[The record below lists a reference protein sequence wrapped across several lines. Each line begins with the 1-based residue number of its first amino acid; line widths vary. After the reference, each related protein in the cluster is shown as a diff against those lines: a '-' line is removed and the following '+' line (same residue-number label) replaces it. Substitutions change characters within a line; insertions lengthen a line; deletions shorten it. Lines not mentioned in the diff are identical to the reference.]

1 MDSPAP
7 SYQFVATG
15 HGFTHPYKSI
25 SKDGRAC
32 DPLLQIIFQNIK
44 KLEQNTQKQKK

>member
-15 HGFTHPYKSI
+15 HEFTHPYKSI
-25 SKDGRAC
+25 CKDGRAY

-44 KLEQNTQKQKK
+44 KLEQNTQKQQK